1 VTELARSP
9 RHGVRSLFAGLFDDA
24 ALFPPGDAPMAA
36 AVPAHRELRARLGE
50 LVGPFVVPAARLG
63 ELSEHLG
70 DGSGDDGVPFGVS
83 VIAAAG
89 DLPAA
94 AARVDAHPGLVLAA
108 VEVPVAA
115 DATAARE
122 AVRVLDGVLPAGVPA
137 AVELPRSAAR
147 DEVLDVLAGTGHR
160 AKLRTGGVRAA
171 LFPSPEELAA
181 TLAACVARGV
191 ALKCTAG
198 LHSAVRH
205 TDAATGFAHHGF
217 LNLLAACD
225 ALAAGEPAAAA
236 ERWLRQDDPGVLV
249 GDWSPDRV
257 ARARAV
263 FTSFGTCSV
272 LEPVDD
278 LVRLSLLPTLERTP
292 A

>member
-1 VTELARSP
+1 
-9 RHGVRSLFAGLFDDA
+9 VRSLFAGLFDDA

-36 AVPAHRELRARLGE
+36 AVPAHRELRARLGG

-63 ELSEHLG
+63 ELSAHLG
-70 DGSGDDGVPFGVS
+70 DDAAPFGVS
-83 VIAAAG
+83 LIAAAG

-108 VEVPVAA
+108 VEVPVAS
-115 DATAARE
+115 DAATVRE
-122 AVRVLDGVLPAGVPA
+122 AVRVLDGVLPDGVPA
-137 AVELPRSAAR
+137 AVELPRTAAR
-147 DEVLDVLAGTGHR
+147 NEVLDVLAGTGRR

-181 TLAACVARGV
+181 SLAACVARGV

-205 TDAATGFAHHGF
+205 TDPATGFTHHGF

-225 ALAAGEPAAAA
+225 ALAAGGPAAAA
-236 ERWLRQDDPGVLV
+236 ERWLRQDDAGALV
-249 GDWSPDRV
+249 GGWSSDRV

-263 FTSFGTCSV
+263 LTSFGTCSV

-278 LVRLSLLPTLERTP
+278 LVSLGLLPSLDRTP

>member
-1 VTELARSP
+1 MTALSTTSSSA
-9 RHGVRSLFAGLFDDA
+9 LFAGLFDDA

-36 AVPAHRELRARLGE
+36 AVPAHRALRARLGE

-63 ELSEHLG
+63 ELGEHLG
-70 DGSGDDGVPFGVS
+70 DASGDDAAPFGIS
-83 VIAAAG
+83 LIAAAG

-94 AARVDAHPGLVLAA
+94 AARVDADPRLRLSA
-108 VEVPVAA
+108 VEVPVVA
-115 DATAARE
+115 DAAAARE
-122 AVRVLDGVLPAGVPA
+122 AVRVLDDVLPAGVPA
-137 AVELPRSAAR
+137 AVELPRTPAR
-147 DEVLDVLAGTGHR
+147 DEVLDVLAGTRHR
-160 AKLRTGGVRAA
+160 AKLRTGGLRAA

-181 TLAACVARGV
+181 TLAACARREV

-205 TDAATGFAHHGF
+205 TDPATGFAHHGF
-217 LNLLAACD
+217 LNVLLAVGTLTSGATPTV
-225 ALAAGEPAAAA
+225 AAG
-236 ERWLRQDDPGVLV
+236 WLGETDPGALV
-249 GDWSPDRV
+249 AALRTWPTERATRV
-257 ARARAV
+257 RAA

-278 LVRLSLLPTLERTP
+278 LVHLGLLPSPDRIP

>member
-1 VTELARSP
+1 
-9 RHGVRSLFAGLFDDA
+9 VRSLFAGLFDDA

-36 AVPAHRELRARLGE
+36 AVPAHRELRARLGG

-63 ELSEHLG
+63 ELSAHLG
-70 DGSGDDGVPFGVS
+70 DDAAPFGVS
-83 VIAAAG
+83 LIAAAG

-94 AARVDAHPGLVLAA
+94 AARVTAHPGLGLAA
-108 VEVPVAA
+108 VEVPVAS
-115 DATAARE
+115 DAATARE
-122 AVRVLDGVLPAGVPA
+122 AVRVLDGVLPDGVPA
-137 AVELPRSAAR
+137 AVELPRTEVR
-147 DEVLDVLAGTGHR
+147 DEVLDVLAGTRHR

-171 LFPSPEELAA
+171 LFPPPEELAA
-181 TLAACVARGV
+181 SLAACVARGV

-205 TDAATGFAHHGF
+205 TDPATGFTHHGF

-225 ALAAGEPAAAA
+225 ALAAGGPAAAA
-236 ERWLRQDDPGVLV
+236 ERWLRQDDAGALV
-249 GDWSPDRV
+249 GGWSSDRV

-263 FTSFGTCSV
+263 LTSFGTCSV

-278 LVRLSLLPTLERTP
+278 LVSLGLLPSLDRTP

>member
-1 VTELARSP
+1 
-9 RHGVRSLFAGLFDDA
+9 
-24 ALFPPGDAPMAA
+24 
-36 AVPAHRELRARLGE
+36 
-50 LVGPFVVPAARLG
+50 
-63 ELSEHLG
+63 
-70 DGSGDDGVPFGVS
+70 
-83 VIAAAG
+83 
-89 DLPAA
+89 
-94 AARVDAHPGLVLAA
+94 

-115 DATAARE
+115 DAAAAQQ
-122 AVRVLDGVLPAGVPA
+122 AVRVLDDVLPAEVPP
-137 AVELPRSAAR
+137 AVELPRTGAR
-147 DEVLDVLAGTGHR
+147 DAVLDVLAATRYR

-205 TDAATGFAHHGF
+205 TDPGTGFEHHGF
-217 LNLLAACD
+217 LNVLLAVS
-225 ALAAGEPAAAA
+225 ALTAGAPAGIAA
-236 ERWLRQDDPGVLV
+236 EHLGETDAGVLV
-249 GDWSPDRV
+249 AALRTWTPERA
-257 ARARAV
+257 ARTRAV

-278 LVRLSLLPTLERTP
+278 LVALGLLPSPERIS

>member
-1 VTELARSP
+1 M
-9 RHGVRSLFAGLFDDA
+9 RSLFTGLFDDA

-36 AVPAHRELRARLGE
+36 AVPAHRELRTRLGD

-63 ELSEHLG
+63 ELEEHLG
-70 DGSGDDGVPFGVS
+70 DGEPFGIS
-83 VIAAAG
+83 LIAAAG

-94 AARVDAHPGLVLAA
+94 AARVAASPGLTLAA
-108 VEVPVAA
+108 VEVPVATA
-115 DATAARE
+115 AAAARE
-122 AVRVLDGVLPAGVPA
+122 AVRVLDDVLPAVVPA
-137 AVELPRSAAR
+137 AVELPRTEAR
-147 DEVLDVLAGTGHR
+147 DEVLDVLAGTRHR
-160 AKLRTGGVRAA
+160 AKLRTGGLRAD
-171 LFPSPEELAA
+171 LFPAAEELAA

-205 TDAATGFAHHGF
+205 TDPATGFAHHGF

-236 ERWLRQDDPGVLV
+236 ERWLRQDDPGALV
-249 GDWSPDRV
+249 GGWSPDRI
-257 ARARAV
+257 ARTRAV

>member
-1 VTELARSP
+1 VT
-9 RHGVRSLFAGLFDDA
+9 VLFSGLFDDA
-24 ALFPPGDAPMAA
+24 ALFPPGDAPMAT
-36 AVPAHRELRARLGE
+36 AVPAHRHLRAQLGD

-63 ELSEHLG
+63 ELAEHFG
-70 DGSGDDGVPFGVS
+70 DGEPVGVS
-83 VIAAAG
+83 VIAAPG

-108 VEVPVAA
+108 VEVPVAT
-115 DATAARE
+115 DAATARE
-122 AVRVLDGVLPAGVPA
+122 AVRVLDGVLPDGGPA

-171 LFPSPEELAA
+171 LFPPPEELAA
-181 TLAACVARGV
+181 TLRACVVRGV

-205 TDAATGFAHHGF
+205 TDPATGFAHHGF

-225 ALAAGEPAAAA
+225 ALAAGGPAAAA
-236 ERWLRQDDPGVLV
+236 ERWLRQDDAGALV
-249 GDWSPDRV
+249 GGWSPDRV

-278 LVRLSLLPTLERTP
+278 LIALGLLPSLDRTP

>member
-1 VTELARSP
+1 
-9 RHGVRSLFAGLFDDA
+9 VRSLFAGLFDDA

-36 AVPAHRELRARLGE
+36 AVPAHRELRARLGG

-63 ELSEHLG
+63 ELSAHLG
-70 DGSGDDGVPFGVS
+70 DDAAPFGVS
-83 VIAAAG
+83 LIAAAG

-108 VEVPVAA
+108 AEVPVAT
-115 DATAARE
+115 DAATARE
-122 AVRVLDGVLPAGVPA
+122 AVRVLDGVLPDGVPA

-171 LFPSPEELAA
+171 LFPPAEELAA
-181 TLAACVARGV
+181 TLRACVVRGV

-205 TDAATGFAHHGF
+205 TDPATGFTHHGF

-225 ALAAGEPAAAA
+225 ALAAGGPAAAA
-236 ERWLRQDDPGVLV
+236 ERWLRQDDAGALV
-249 GDWSPDRV
+249 SGWSPDRV

-278 LVRLSLLPTLERTP
+278 LIALGLLPSLDRTP

>member
-1 VTELARSP
+1 M
-9 RHGVRSLFAGLFDDA
+9 RSLFAGLFDDA

-36 AVPAHRELRARLGE
+36 AVPAHRELRARLGD

-63 ELSEHLG
+63 ELSAHLG
-70 DGSGDDGVPFGVS
+70 DGGPLGVS
-83 VIAAAG
+83 LIAAAG

-94 AARVDAHPGLVLAA
+94 AARVDAHPGSVLAA
-108 VEVPVAA
+108 VEVPVTA
-115 DATAARE
+115 DAAAARE
-122 AVRVLDGVLPAGVPA
+122 AVRVLDQVLPAGVPA
-137 AVELPRSAAR
+137 AVEVPRSAAR
-147 DEVLDVLAGTGHR
+147 DEVLDVLAGTGRR

-198 LHSAVRH
+198 LHSAVAH
-205 TDAATGFAHHGF
+205 TDPATGFAHHGF

-236 ERWLRQDDPGVLV
+236 ERWLRQDDPAALV
-249 GDWSPDRV
+249 AGWSPDRA
-257 ARARAV
+257 ARARSV

-278 LVRLSLLPTLERTP
+278 LVALGLLPSLDRTP

>member
-1 VTELARSP
+1 MTV
-9 RHGVRSLFAGLFDDA
+9 LFSGLFDDA

-36 AVPAHRELRARLGE
+36 AVPAHRELRARLGG

-63 ELSEHLG
+63 ELSAHLG
-70 DGSGDDGVPFGVS
+70 DDAAPFGVS
-83 VIAAAG
+83 LIAAAG

-94 AARVDAHPGLVLAA
+94 ATRVDAHPGLVLAA
-108 VEVPVAA
+108 VEVPVAS
-115 DATAARE
+115 DAATVRE
-122 AVRVLDGVLPAGVPA
+122 AVRVLDGVLPDGVPA
-137 AVELPRSAAR
+137 AVELPRTAAR
-147 DEVLDVLAGTGHR
+147 DEVLDVLAGTGRR

-171 LFPSPEELAA
+171 LFPPPEELAA
-181 TLAACVARGV
+181 TLRACVVRGV

-205 TDAATGFAHHGF
+205 TDPATGFTHHGF

-225 ALAAGEPAAAA
+225 ALAAGGPAAAA
-236 ERWLRQDDPGVLV
+236 ERWLRQDDAGALV
-249 GDWSPDRV
+249 GGWSPDRV

-278 LVRLSLLPTLERTP
+278 LIALGLLPSLDRTP

>member
-1 VTELARSP
+1 MTV
-9 RHGVRSLFAGLFDDA
+9 LFSGLFDDA
-24 ALFPPGDAPMAA
+24 ALFPPGDAPMAT
-36 AVPAHRELRARLGE
+36 AVPAHRHLRAQLGD
-50 LVGPFVVPAARLG
+50 LVGPFVVPAVRLD

-70 DGSGDDGVPFGVS
+70 DGEPVGVS

-94 AARVDAHPGLVLAA
+94 AARVDALPGLVLAA
-108 VEVPVAA
+108 VEVPVAT
-115 DATAARE
+115 DAATARE
-122 AVRVLDGVLPAGVPA
+122 AVRVLDGVLPDGVPA

-171 LFPSPEELAA
+171 LFPRPEELAA
-181 TLAACVARGV
+181 TLRACVARDV

-205 TDAATGFAHHGF
+205 TDPATGFAHHGF

-236 ERWLRQDDPGVLV
+236 ERWLRQDDAGALV
-249 GDWSPDRV
+249 GGWSPDRV
-257 ARARAV
+257 ARARTV
-263 FTSFGTCSV
+263 LTSFGTCSV

-278 LVRLSLLPTLERTP
+278 LIALGLLPTLERTS

>member
-1 VTELARSP
+1 VTN
-9 RHGVRSLFAGLFDDA
+9 LFTGLFDDA
-24 ALFPPGDAPMAA
+24 ALFPPGDAPMAT
-36 AVPAHRELRARLGE
+36 AVPAHRHLRAQLGD

-63 ELSEHLG
+63 ELAEHVG
-70 DGSGDDGVPFGVS
+70 DGEPVGVS

-89 DLPAA
+89 DLPAV
-94 AARVDAHPGLVLAA
+94 AARVDASPGLVLAA
-108 VEVPVAA
+108 VEVPVAT
-115 DATAARE
+115 DAATARE
-122 AVRVLDGVLPAGVPA
+122 AVRVLDGVLPDGVPA
-137 AVELPRSAAR
+137 AVEVPRSAAS

-171 LFPSPEELAA
+171 LFPPPAELAA
-181 TLAACVARGV
+181 TLRACVVRGV

-205 TDAATGFAHHGF
+205 TDPATGFAHHGF

-236 ERWLRQDDPGVLV
+236 ERWLRQDDAGALV
-249 GDWSPDRV
+249 GGWSPDRV
-257 ARARAV
+257 TRARAV

-278 LVRLSLLPTLERTP
+278 LIALGLLPSLDRTP

>member
-1 VTELARSP
+1 
-9 RHGVRSLFAGLFDDA
+9 
-24 ALFPPGDAPMAA
+24 
-36 AVPAHRELRARLGE
+36 
-50 LVGPFVVPAARLG
+50 
-63 ELSEHLG
+63 
-70 DGSGDDGVPFGVS
+70 
-83 VIAAAG
+83 
-89 DLPAA
+89 
-94 AARVDAHPGLVLAA
+94 
-108 VEVPVAA
+108 
-115 DATAARE
+115 
-122 AVRVLDGVLPAGVPA
+122 VPA